1 MNENEKKALTIAAM
15 VAGYIAW
22 FMGKAMTS
30 GALSGLAS
38 ARTTLVRLLSK
49 TQSLVPATGLFL

>member
-1 MNENEKKALTIAAM
+1 VNENEKKALTIAAM

-30 GALSGLAS
+30 GI
-38 ARTTLVRLLSK
+38 RTRK
-49 TQSLVPATGLFL
+49 GTGRKF